1 MHAFVEQNIFDIII
15 FSISK
20 YWCKELNCFPNSCVP
35 NDQCQGQLDVRGAGD
50 DYYDDYSTPTCDDD
64 SHTCCHDSKRTE
76 LKEGSGPKQCSE
88 AGEEY
93 R

>member
-1 MHAFVEQNIFDIII
+1 MQRGDKMLNI
-15 FSISK
+15 
-20 YWCKELNCFPNSCVP
+20 FPNSCVP

-50 DYYDDYSTPTCDDD
+50 DYYDDYSIPTCDDD
-64 SHTCCHDSKRTE
+64 SHTCCHDTKRTE
-76 LKEGSGPKQCSE
+76 PKADSGPKQCSE